1 MTKSDS
7 IISLTPPEE
16 ATTFGRNKII
26 YISGPM
32 TNHLNYFAEFEAAE
46 ERLESKGFQP
56 INPAKIL
63 ALLPSS
69 VSYDQMMH
77 ICFALINIS
86 DGIYMMHGWM
96 NSKGAK
102 MELAYA
108 FQNNKIEMY
117 EDTFGNQRE
126 Y

>member
-1 MTKSDS
+1 MKTKSDS
-7 IISLTPPEE
+7 IINLVPPVNE
-16 ATTFGRNKII
+16 TTFGKNKII
-26 YISGPM
+26 YISGPI
-32 TNHLNYFAEFEAAE
+32 TNHPNYLAEFEAVE
-46 ERLESKGFQP
+46 ERLKSKGFQP

-108 FQNNKIEMY
+108 FQNNKTEYY
-117 EDTFGNQRE
+117 E
-126 Y
+126 